1 MGPEKNLSSL
11 LAPAGALPGVGPK
24 ISTCLARLGLFS
36 VTDLLLHLPFRYEDR
51 TRITPIAALQTDREA
66 MIEGEIVEV
75 RRIPRGRLVCVID
88 DGTGRAL
95 LRFFHVH
102 ASHEQRF
109 TPGRKVTCFGRPR
122 GSLAGFEL
130 IHPECRFGP
139 RAVAES
145 HLTPVYHT
153 VSGLAQTALR
163 RIIGTAL
170 ERVPMELAQPL
181 AAIPSEG
188 FPSTSEAL
196 RFIHHPPPG
205 SLIRSDERHPVER
218 RLALEE
224 LVGFELRARERRG
237 QRRREAAIPLTTRG
251 TLAASMRRSLPF
263 ELTTDQERTLAEIVA
278 DLARDY
284 PMRRL
289 VQGDVG
295 CGKTVVAALAAA
307 HAVDS
312 GAQVALMVPTELL
325 AEQHWQSFNRWFAAY
340 TEPVVLLSG
349 LRGGASRKAALEA
362 LASGRAMV
370 AVGTQAL
377 FQEAVSFHRLGM
389 IIIDEQHRFGVA
401 QRAALAA
408 KSGDRLPHQLFMTAT
423 PIPRTLAQTFYADLE
438 VSEIRTRPSGR
449 QPVVTAVLP
458 AARRGEI
465 VERVRAALA
474 AGRQAYWVCP
484 AIEESSSEFQ
494 AATSTAD
501 RLQAAL
507 PGVEIGLVHGRMA
520 ATEKDRVMRAFA
532 GGSVSILVATTVIEV
547 GVDVP
552 NASLMVIEHAERMGL
567 AQLHQ
572 LRGRVGRGSVE
583 SHCLLLYSGPLT
595 PVARERLRCLRATT
609 DGFTVAEQDLALR
622 GPGELF
628 GSRQAGAPVWRLADL
643 TRDRD
648 LLAEARELAARLET
662 DAPGEALLLRSRWGL
677 LHDLGIRS

>member
-1 MGPEKNLSSL
+1 MGPENSRSSL
-11 LAPAGALPGVGPK
+11 LAPAIALPGVGPK
-24 ISTCLARLGLFS
+24 VSAHLARLGLFT

-51 TRITPIAALQTDREA
+51 TRITPIASLQAEREA

-75 RRIPRGRLVCVID
+75 RRVPRGRLVCVID

-102 ASHEQRF
+102 VSLEQRL

-122 GSLAGFEL
+122 SSLAGFEL
-130 IHPECRFGP
+130 VHPECRFGP
-139 RAVAES
+139 HAAAES

-153 VSGLAQTALR
+153 VSGVAQTALR
-163 RIIGTAL
+163 RIIGAAL
-170 ERVPMELAQPL
+170 ERVPEDLAQPL
-181 AAIPSEG
+181 AGIPGEG
-188 FPSTSEAL
+188 FASTAEAL
-196 RFIHHPPPG
+196 RFLHCPPPG
-205 SLIRSDERHPVER
+205 SLIRCDRRHPVER

-224 LVGFELRARERRG
+224 LIGFELRARERRG
-237 QRRREAAIPLTTRG
+237 RRRREAAIPLTARG
-251 TLAASMRRSLPF
+251 TLAASVRGSLPF
-263 ELTTDQERTLAEIVA
+263 ELTTDQERALAEIVA

-289 VQGDVG
+289 LQGDVG

-325 AEQHWQSFNRWFAAY
+325 AEQHWHNFNRWFAPYAA
-340 TEPVVLLSG
+340 PVVLLSG

-362 LASGRAMV
+362 LASGRAPV

-389 IIIDEQHRFGVA
+389 VIIDEQHRFGVA

-438 VSEIRTRPSGR
+438 LSEIRARPAGR
-449 QPVVTAVLP
+449 EPVVTAVLP

-465 VERVRAALA
+465 VERVRSALA

-484 AIEESSSEFQ
+484 AIEESSTDVQ
-494 AATSTAD
+494 AATSTAE
-501 RLQAAL
+501 RLKAAL
-507 PGVEIGLVHGRMA
+507 PGVQIGLVHGRMA
-520 ATEKDRVMRAFA
+520 AAEKDQVMRAFSE
-532 GGSVSILVATTVIEV
+532 GDVSILVATTVIEV

-552 NASLMVIEHAERMGL
+552 NASLMVVEHAERMGL

-595 PVARERLRCLRATT
+595 DVARERLRCLRATT
-609 DGFTVAEQDLALR
+609 DGFAVAEQDLALR

-628 GSRQAGAPVWRLADL
+628 GSRQAGVPVWRLADL
-643 TRDRD
+643 SRDRD
-648 LLAEARELAARLET
+648 LLAEARELATRLEA
-662 DAPGEALLLRSRWGL
+662 DDPGEAELLRSRWGL
-677 LHDLGIRS
+677 LHDLGSRS